1 MDEHSHDRMS
11 IFYCRYFRS
20 RFHSPQIAPPQSSLC
35 TNMFGHV
42 AIGGVDSSLVPIRGN
57 LDPQIA
63 ATPGL
68 VHVLEAV
75 RGHGA
80 ANNLHTALCHVVSPP
95 NTPPLSDPE
104 LDGRPLSNCKPGLAC
119 PGCHP
124 SLTWSDCHRDSFR
137 LGRWSHCLP
146 RSAMWRCI
154 YLGFSTGWHPGDS
167 CGLFLLTL

>member
-1 MDEHSHDRMS
+1 MIAS
-11 IFYCRYFRS
+11 ISCSYFRS
-20 RFHSPQIAPPQSSLC
+20 RFHSPQITSPQSSLC

-42 AIGGVDSSLVPIRGN
+42 AIGGADSSLLPIRGN

-68 VHVLEAV
+68 VHVLETV

-104 LDGRPLSNCKPGLAC
+104 LHGRPLSNCKPGLAC

-137 LGRWSHCLP
+137 LGRWRPLLSPVSHVEGYISGVGIP
-146 RSAMWRCI
+146 ETR
-154 YLGFSTGWHPGDS
+154 
-167 CGLFLLTL
+167 GLFLLILCLDCGS